1 MKRGRV
7 EYAALMVD
15 QLFVLGPLD
24 VMPLLVVIP
33 PLDVMAPLEGF
44 PS

>member
-24 VMPLLVVIP
+24 ATPLPVVIP
-33 PLDVMAPLEGF
+33 SLDVMAPLEGF
-44 PS
+44 RS